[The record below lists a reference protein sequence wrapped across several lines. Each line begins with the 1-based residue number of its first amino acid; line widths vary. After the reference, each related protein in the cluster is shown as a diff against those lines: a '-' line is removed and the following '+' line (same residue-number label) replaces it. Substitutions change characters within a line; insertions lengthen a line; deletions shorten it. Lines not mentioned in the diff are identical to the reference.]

1 MGGLAGILQGDH
13 HQYQSVSP
21 SHLLSNVRRRTCLHQ
36 YHPDSTLLVQPL
48 PSKGRKICYRKRAQN
63 QFCALFLQQ
72 MDDANFAP
80 SFRRGGVKKVKGAKS
95 ILRPF
100 FVANG
105 RCQFCAHF
113 PGKWA
118 QNTFCAWAQGARR
131 FLPKASFLSFI
142 QCRTLRRRFYFQHSI
157 VVSFFPYKAGDYLY
171 YSPSA
176 AVVAKQLFERRQC
189 KNVSG

>member
-1 MGGLAGILQGDH
+1 
-13 HQYQSVSP
+13 
-21 SHLLSNVRRRTCLHQ
+21 
-36 YHPDSTLLVQPL
+36 
-48 PSKGRKICYRKRAQN
+48 
-63 QFCALFLQQ
+63 

-118 QNTFCAWAQGARR
+118 QNTFCARAQGAGRR
-131 FLPKASFLSFI
+131 ALFTQGQKYGGVPKRTNIKYGPEAVSFETVSFLSLI
-142 QCRTLRRRFYFQHSI
+142 QNEDVTRIHITVQHFKKICKRTSQLKTKPNGRLRRSTGIPIHL
-157 VVSFFPYKAGDYLY
+157 VHPH
-171 YSPSA
+171 P
-176 AVVAKQLFERRQC
+176 C
-189 KNVSG
+189 